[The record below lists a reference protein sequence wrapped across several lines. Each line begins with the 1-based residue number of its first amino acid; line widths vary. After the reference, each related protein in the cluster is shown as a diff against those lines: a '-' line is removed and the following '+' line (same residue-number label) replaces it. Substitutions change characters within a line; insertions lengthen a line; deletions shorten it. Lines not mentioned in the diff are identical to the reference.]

1 MDNTL
6 SIEEALRV
14 ITEKAA
20 VIHFLSDSASYAD
33 YQAPDSAVLR
43 GLGTMCADIEELT
56 QRVKRALTGS
66 VLETPQ
72 PSLSTPADAAHPRR
86 VPSPAPCR

>member
-6 SIEEALRV
+6 SIENALRV

-20 VIHFLSDSASYAD
+20 VMRFLSDSGSYAD

-43 GLGTMCADIEELT
+43 GLGAMCSDIEELT
-56 QRVKRALTGS
+56 QRVKRALTGP
-66 VLETPQ
+66 VLETPL
-72 PSLSTPADAAHPRR
+72 PSLSTPVAAGHPRR
-86 VPSPAPCR
+86 ARSRVRGR